1 MTATMTSQF
10 FTPNTIAANRRNR
23 RQATA
28 TWQADIYD
36 FDNEVTS
43 VEVEAS
49 TEDEANAMA
58 LDAAAA
64 QGIDANY
71 ILLYR
76 F

>member
-10 FTPNTIAANRRNR
+10 FAPTATVNNK

-28 TWQADIYD
+28 LWQADIYD

-43 VEVEAS
+43 VEVEARN
-49 TEDEANAMA
+49 ENEAHSKA
-58 LDAAAA
+58 LEAAAS
-64 QGIDANY
+64 QNIDADY
-71 ILLYR
+71 VLVYR